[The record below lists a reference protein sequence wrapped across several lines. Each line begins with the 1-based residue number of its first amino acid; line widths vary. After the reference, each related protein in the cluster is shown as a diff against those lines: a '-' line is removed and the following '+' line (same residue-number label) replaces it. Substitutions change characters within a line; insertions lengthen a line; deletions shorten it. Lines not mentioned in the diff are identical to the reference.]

1 MAGQGDH
8 LRVVYRYFPLA
19 MHPWA
24 RPAAE
29 AAACAQEQGDVH
41 FWKVHDYLFAHQRE
55 LSRDNLKERVA
66 GYVRT
71 LSNFDNA
78 RFTACLDER
87 RMAKKVEQD
96 VTFGAENGIRAT
108 PTVFVNGRQ
117 TQVVSA
123 EQLRTL
129 VRELSSD
136 PDAAIPA
143 SATSRAAAV
152 AADGVGAACTP
163 PARSR

>member
-1 MAGQGDH
+1 
-8 LRVVYRYFPLA
+8 
-19 MHPWA
+19 
-24 RPAAE
+24 
-29 AAACAQEQGDVH
+29 
-41 FWKVHDYLFAHQRE
+41 
-55 LSRDNLKERVA
+55 
-66 GYVRT
+66 
-71 LSNFDNA
+71 
-78 RFTACLDER
+78 
-87 RMAKKVEQD
+87 VEQD